1 MRNENLYPECS
12 RKQKNALEILGN
24 NIRSENWRRSLQKSL
39 C

>member
-12 RKQKNALEILGN
+12 GKQKNALEILGN
-24 NIRSENWRRSLQKSL
+24 NISSVNWRQSLQKSL